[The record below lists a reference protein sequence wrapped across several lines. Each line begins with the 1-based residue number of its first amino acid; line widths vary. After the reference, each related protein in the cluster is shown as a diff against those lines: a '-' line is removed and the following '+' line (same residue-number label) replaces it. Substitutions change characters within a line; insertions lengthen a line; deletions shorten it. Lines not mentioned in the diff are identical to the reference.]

1 MKILPLTCLKNY
13 FLKDPVLD
21 FLKLYYPR
29 CKDQLKSSPI
39 YLPPERDHSRLL
51 FLQSDQ
57 LKASIIHRLKDYDL
71 QYNPRH
77 TYELISRIDET
88 PELILIRPE
97 YKNNRY
103 VCSPDLILGRKAS
116 LDITGKEQI
125 TLLNIKNID
134 HTSSENYKR
143 WIKAE
148 MMMNHSILKKMHP
161 TLSFSMTYGIIDK
174 NAKYIDLESENKF
187 LSLKGKSPIFSEG
200 ERNSWLRQEREPHR
214 ASALGSAKVL
224 SIEEDIEDA
233 EEWNRVLYEE
243 GYKWML
249 TGMYPPHENLLP
261 NMSQKMDQPWGD
273 IKKELAQ
280 RWGELSY
287 LVGLGGNVR
296 SELHS
301 KKIFS
306 YRDPKLLSTLSEI
319 EGIRERDLVEEV
331 IKRIDFPQPIQKLE
345 EEKSEVPILVVDT
358 ESLMIPYSKDGK
370 TYKGDI
376 MIGALL
382 INKEGREMK
391 WFINKEEE
399 ECKKEYYEWY
409 DSLKEKPEMIL
420 HYSPADLRV
429 MSPKMCEI
437 CKDVYPLVK
446 SFFIKKKDSPFNGV
460 RNFSLKTISNI
471 LFGDMYRD
479 CKIKDG
485 VQAATSLYWSLKK
498 DEDSFL
504 EDVKEYNEV
513 DCKALFQVWKYIER
527 R

>member
-29 CKDQLKSSPI
+29 CKDQLKSSPV

-57 LKASIIHRLKDYDL
+57 LKTSIIHRLKDYDL

-77 TYELISRIDET
+77 TYELILRIDEN
-88 PELILIRPE
+88 PDLILIRPE

-134 HTSSENYKR
+134 HTSGENYKR

-161 TLSFSMTYGIIDK
+161 TLSFSMTYGIFDR
-174 NAKYIDLESENKF
+174 NAGYIDLESDNKF
-187 LSLKGKSPIFSEG
+187 LSLKQNEK
-200 ERNSWLRQEREPHR
+200 
-214 ASALGSAKVL
+214 
-224 SIEEDIEDA
+224 IEQDIEDA

-261 NMSQKMDQPWGD
+261 NMGQKMDQPWGD
-273 IKKELAQ
+273 VKKELAQ

-287 LVGLGGNVR
+287 LVGLGGHVR

-301 KKIFS
+301 KNIFS
-306 YRDPKLLSTLSEI
+306 YRDPRLLSRLSEI
-319 EGIRERDLVEEV
+319 EGIRERELVEQV

-358 ESLMIPYSKDGK
+358 ESLMIPYIKDGN

-382 INKEGREMK
+382 INKDGREMK
-391 WFINKEEE
+391 WFINKDEE

-409 DSLKEKPEMIL
+409 ESLKEKPEMIL

-429 MSPKMCEI
+429 MSPTMCEI

-446 SFFIKKKDSPFNGV
+446 SFFINKKEGNIVGI
-460 RNFSLKTISNI
+460 RNFSLKTISKV

-498 DEDSFL
+498 GEDSFL
-504 EDVKEYNEV
+504 EDVKAYNEV

-527 R
+527 NHIKI

>member
-1 MKILPLTCLKNY
+1 
-13 FLKDPVLD
+13 
-21 FLKLYYPR
+21 
-29 CKDQLKSSPI
+29 
-39 YLPPERDHSRLL
+39 
-51 FLQSDQ
+51 
-57 LKASIIHRLKDYDL
+57 
-71 QYNPRH
+71 
-77 TYELISRIDET
+77 
-88 PELILIRPE
+88 
-97 YKNNRY
+97 
-103 VCSPDLILGRKAS
+103 
-116 LDITGKEQI
+116 
-125 TLLNIKNID
+125 
-134 HTSSENYKR
+134 
-143 WIKAE
+143 

-161 TLSFSMTYGIIDK
+161 TLSFSMTYGIFDR
-174 NAKYIDLESENKF
+174 NAGYIDLESENEF
-187 LSLKGKSPIFSEG
+187 LSLKGKE
-200 ERNSWLRQEREPHR
+200 
-214 ASALGSAKVL
+214 K
-224 SIEEDIEDA
+224 IEEDIEDA

-331 IKRIDFPQPIQKLE
+331 IKRIDFPQPIQKLQ

-446 SFFIKKKDSPFNGV
+446 SFFIKKKDIPFNGI

-485 VQAATSLYWSLKK
+485 VQAATSLYWSLKIDNEEK
-498 DEDSFL
+498 KKQYMD
-504 EDVKEYNEV
+504 DVKAYNEI
-513 DCKALFQVWKYIER
+513 DCKALFQVWKYIKN
-527 R
+527 